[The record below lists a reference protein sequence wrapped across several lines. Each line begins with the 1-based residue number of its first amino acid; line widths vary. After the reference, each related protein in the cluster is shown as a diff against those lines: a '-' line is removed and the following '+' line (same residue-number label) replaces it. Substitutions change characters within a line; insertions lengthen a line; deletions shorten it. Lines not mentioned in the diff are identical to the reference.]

1 MLVIRMLTVSALSLA
16 VACGR
21 RPTSESDATAA
32 AASTQLTS
40 TYWKLV
46 AIGDRPVS
54 IANSQREPHI
64 VLQPDSKRVNG
75 SGGCNSMF
83 GTYEL
88 NGDAL
93 TFTGIGATKMACQ
106 AGMDTEN
113 EFLPLLERVAS
124 WRITGPQLELRD
136 RGGAVIAKFEAK
148 K

>member
-1 MLVIRMLTVSALSLA
+1 MLVIRMLAISALALA
-16 VACGR
+16 IACSR
-21 RPTSESDATAA
+21 RPTSESDATGA

-40 TYWKLV
+40 TYWKLIAV
-46 AIGDRPVS
+46 GDRPVS

-64 VLQPDSKRVNG
+64 VLQPDSKRVTG
-75 SGGCNSMF
+75 SGGCNTMF

-93 TFTGIGATKMACQ
+93 TFAGVGATKMACQ
-106 AGMDTEN
+106 AGMDIEN

-124 WRITGPQLELRD
+124 WRIIGPQLELRD